1 MSHQFKHIS
10 RDRTPWGSGRET
22 YFLQMS
28 RTEPESVLLAGGFSG
43 SSLSASGRACRE
55 KVGPVTGGMEEP

>member
-28 RTEPESVLLAGGFSG
+28 GTELVSVLLAVGFSG
-43 SSLSASGRACRE
+43 SSLSASDRARRE
-55 KVGPVTGGMEEP
+55 KMGPVTGGTEEP